1 MATTIRASA
10 VGFTVAGAV
19 LAVLLW
25 LIDTGTVVAAL
36 RGADPALVAA
46 VGATILLWNGFW
58 GVALWNVLRAL
69 EADVGLPL
77 AVLVNA
83 AAAFFNHVSPV
94 GQAGGE
100 PATAYLL
107 TRSIGS
113 DYEVNLAAVA
123 SHDAINVVP
132 SVSLAAVGAAYYA
145 TTATID
151 PDLRVLFAGV
161 VAVAVSLPG
170 VVAVAWRRR
179 HGIERAVLGAATRV
193 LEVADRIAD
202 AVPLLPAPPDPDVL
216 ADQLEGFLS
225 SLAIVARNRRRLA
238 AAVAFSAAGWGVQ
251 AVGLWLSVLAVGGS
265 IPLVVPFFVVPLGA
279 TASVVP
285 TPGGLGGVEVA
296 SVGLLALLT
305 GLDAGTATAA
315 VAIHSVGGYLLT
327 SAVGAAAAGA
337 LGARGYR

>member
-1 MATTIRASA
+1 M
-10 VGFTVAGAV
+10 VGFAVAGAV
-19 LAVLLW
+19 LASLLW
-25 LIDTGTVVAAL
+25 LIDTGAVLAAL

-46 VGATILLWNGFW
+46 VGAMILLWNSCW
-58 GVALWNVLRAL
+58 GVALWNVLQAL
-69 EADVGLPL
+69 EADAGLRL

-83 AAAFFNHVSPV
+83 AAAFFNHLSPV

-107 TRSIGS
+107 TRSVGT

-132 SVSLAAVGAAYYA
+132 SVFLAAVGAAYYA
-145 TTATID
+145 TVSTID
-151 PDLRVLFAGV
+151 PDLRLLFMGV
-161 VAVAVSLPG
+161 VAVAVSLPAL
-170 VVAVAWRRR
+170 VAVAWSRRLA
-179 HGIERAVLGAATRV
+179 IKRAVFGLVARLLG
-193 LEVADRIAD
+193 VADRVAGV
-202 AVPLLPAPPDPDVL
+202 VPLLPAPPEPE
-216 ADQLEGFLS
+216 AFAGRLEGFLA
-225 SLAIVARNRRRLA
+225 SLAVVARDRRRLA
-238 AAVAFSAAGWGVQ
+238 AAVAFSAAGWGFQ
-251 AVGLWLSVLAVGGS
+251 AVGLWLAVLAVGGS
-265 IPLVVPFFVVPLGA
+265 IPLSVPFFVVPLGA